1 MSAEGKFRVKLISP
15 KMSLRPMDSALK
27 THMSAPLSLL
37 VLGAATPPDVHVEI
51 ADENVERVDFDDLPD
66 LVGITV
72 KVDTLARSREIARI
86 YRARGVPVVVGGLY
100 PTTCPHD
107 SLALAD
113 AVAVGEGEA
122 LWPRILRDAAAGRL
136 QRVYRSEEP
145 LDMADSPVPRWS
157 LAADKNY
164 LFLNTITSSRGC
176 PWKCEFCYSS
186 AAGIHHGYRPK
197 PVENVLAEIRS
208 LNTGHVMFIDD
219 NFMGSPERTR
229 RLLRAMEPMKLTWH
243 AAVSADV
250 GRHPELLDLMAQ
262 TGCRSLFIG
271 FETLN
276 RDNLAGCGKSQNRV
290 EDYARTIEA
299 LHARNIMVNASIVF
313 GFDGDGPRVFED
325 TVDWLGGMKVET
337 MTAHI
342 LTPYPGTP
350 IYRRMLAEGRIIDS
364 DLSRYNTAYA
374 VFRPKG
380 MTPAELEDGYRRA
393 YRKFYSWASVLRRL
407 PPAGERRRA
416 YLIFNLFYRRLG
428 PATGMLGRLGL
439 MGLLAQLGRR
449 MSYRRRPQAPAGA
462 PETEAGTART

>member
-1 MSAEGKFRVKLISP
+1 
-15 KMSLRPMDSALK
+15 MDSALK

-37 VLGAATPPDVHVEI
+37 VLGAVTPPEVDVEI
-51 ADENVERVDFDDLPD
+51 ADENVERVRFDDRPD

-72 KVDTLARSREIARI
+72 KVDTLARSRAIARI
-86 YRARGVPVVVGGLY
+86 YRARGVPVVVGGIY
-100 PTTCPHD
+100 PTTCPHE
-107 SLALAD
+107 SLAIAD
-113 AVAVGEGEA
+113 AVAVGEGES

-145 LDMADSPVPRWS
+145 LDMADSPVPRWE
-157 LAADKNY
+157 LAVGKNY
-164 LFLNTITSSRGC
+164 LFANTITSSRGC

-186 AAGIHHGYRPK
+186 ASGFHRGYRPK
-197 PVENVLAEIRS
+197 PIENVLAEIRS
-208 LNTGHVMFIDD
+208 LGTRHVMFIDD

-229 RLLRAMEPMKLTWH
+229 RLLRAIGPMKLTWH

-250 GRHPELLDLMAQ
+250 GRHPELMDLMAES
-262 TGCRSLFIG
+262 GCRSLFIG

-276 RDNLAGCGKSQNRV
+276 RDNLADCGKSQNRV

-299 LHARNIMVNASIVF
+299 LHAREIMVNASIVF
-313 GFDGDGPRVFED
+313 GFDGDGPGVFES
-325 TVDWLGGMKVET
+325 TVDWLTGLKIET

-350 IYRRMLAEGRIIDS
+350 MYRRMLAEGRIIDS

-380 MTPAELEDGYRRA
+380 MTPAELEAGYRRA
-393 YRKFYSWASVLRRL
+393 YRRFYSWASVLERM
-407 PPAGERRRA
+407 PAAGARRRA

-439 MGLLAQLGRR
+439 MGLLARLGRNIAYHGLPLPPR
-449 MSYRRRPQAPAGA
+449 
-462 PETEAGTART
+462 ARDEGSVTCWR